1 MHEAS
6 IAQNVIDSVLLL
18 IERGDVQGKIAKI
31 YLRVGKLTAVVPDN
45 LQFMFG
51 VLAEEGPLDGVKLEI
66 EEVPLR
72 ARCAACDE
80 TFEMQEEI
88 RLICPKCGSTDTR
101 FETGRELLI
110 DAVEVD

>member
-6 IAQNVIDSVLLL
+6 IAQNVIDSVLRL
-18 IERGDVQGKIAKI
+18 IEDGTVQGKVARV
-31 YLRVGKLTAVVPDN
+31 YLKVGKLTAVVPDN

-51 VLAEEGPLDGVKLEI
+51 VLAEEGPLAGVKLEI
-66 EEVPLR
+66 EEVPIR
-72 ARCAACDE
+72 VRCKACE
-80 TFEMQEEI
+80 EAFEMQEEI
-88 RLICPKCGSTDTR
+88 RLICPKCGSADTR

>member
-6 IAQNVIDSVLLL
+6 IAQNVIDSVLGLM
-18 IERGDVQGKIAKI
+18 EEGAVQGKVARIFLK
-31 YLRVGKLTAVVPDN
+31 VGKLTAVVPDN

-51 VLAEEGPLDGVKLEI
+51 VLTEEGPLAGVTLEI
-66 EEVPLR
+66 EEVKIR
-72 ARCAACDE
+72 ARCVACDA

-88 RLICPKCGSTDTR
+88 RLICPDCGSTDTR

>member
-6 IAQNVIDSVLLL
+6 IAQNVIDSVLRLVEEGTVKGRL
-18 IERGDVQGKIAKI
+18 ARV
-31 YLRVGKLTAVVPDN
+31 YLKVGKLTAVVPDN

-51 VLAEEGPLDGVKLEI
+51 VLSEDGPLAGVKLEI
-66 EEVPLR
+66 EEIPIR
-72 ARCAACDE
+72 ARCAVCEAG
-80 TFEMQEEI
+80 FEMLEEI
-88 RLICPKCGSTDTR
+88 RLVCPKCGSTDTR